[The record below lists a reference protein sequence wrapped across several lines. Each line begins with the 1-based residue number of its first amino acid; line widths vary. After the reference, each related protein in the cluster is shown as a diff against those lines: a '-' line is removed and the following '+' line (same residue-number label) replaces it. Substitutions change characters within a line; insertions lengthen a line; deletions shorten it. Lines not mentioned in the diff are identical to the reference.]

1 MEEEWQMNKSYS
13 NISELLSNI
22 CEIKSNVLKL
32 HGQELR
38 EYRHAF
44 FSQKIGKYRLNAVW
58 SYIYDDIDFAR
69 LIYELKLR

>member
-1 MEEEWQMNKSYS
+1 MKYIDYK

-22 CEIKSNVLKL
+22 CEIKEFVLKL

-38 EYRHAF
+38 EYRHDF

-58 SYIYDDIDFAR
+58 AYIYDDIDFTR

>member
-1 MEEEWQMNKSYS
+1 MEEEWQMKEKYET
-13 NISELLSNI
+13 IGQLLSNI
-22 CEIKSNVLKL
+22 CEIKANVLKL

-38 EYRHAF
+38 EYRHDF
-44 FSQKIGKYRLNAVW
+44 FSQKIGKYRLSAVW